1 MKKKLR
7 SLKQMPLLPISR
19 WERIERNTHDQC
31 MLPTITKTHEII
43 DQWARFYSNDMIF
56 TVEKRTTDCL
66 FYRIADASDG
76 ILEFVAKSNLI
87 EEKT

>member
-19 WERIERNTHDQC
+19 WERIERKTVDRC
-31 MLPTITKTHEII
+31 MVSTITKTRDTI

-66 FYRIADASDG
+66 FYRIADASDS
-76 ILEFVAKSNLI
+76 ILEFVAKSNLV